1 MTRHVRLTHQSETFN
16 FPNQSSDL
24 DSANSSIILNW
35 SLTSSDV
42 GVQPSFQE
50 TPGTSTQVPDCIE
63 LSQPTHGVQPDVRSS
78 SQILLEDLNGVD
90 PEQTHDTS
98 FSGET
103 INYDYD
109 PSLESCH
116 FDPFAQDFGMF
127 MDSVPSQAHP
137 FSLTHQPLPAI
148 YSTPG
153 SPSIFMVDI
162 ATKGPSLTLPQPG
175 YTAVVAPFG
184 PSSVSEAPTVQSSLS
199 RYCSRLPSLEP
210 EARSTPGRRPE
221 DQTEPRQHS
230 GQLFVSSECRQS
242 VLEELATFVGC
253 IDSNFVLPSRHALSR
268 LVAGYFQNFHDHY
281 PFFHVPTLKL
291 DSIHA
296 ELLLA
301 ITALGARYTME
312 PELGVE
318 LYRVARS
325 VALERIS
332 RHQTFASA
340 GESGETQ
347 KKDQTSFVMQMMQ
360 TLLLLIA
367 VSSWYKHEPAAADA
381 LSIRS
386 ILHSIVRENSRSGS
400 ASTNASASDD
410 WMSWIHLETLKRTYL
425 VIFCF
430 FNLHTI
436 LFDLPPMMLTNEAN
450 FELPCSEKEWRA
462 SSEQAWRE
470 ARAESGTDRRDFK
483 EAYSSLFTNKHQ
495 HQPTCPQPKVS
506 ALGCYGL
513 IHAVIQQIWL
523 VRNGRMPV
531 VEGGIEDNS
540 LSKEEMKIFER
551 ALKRW
556 TNFWE
561 LNKES
566 SMDPLNPHGP
576 LTFTS
581 TALLR
586 LAYIRL
592 NMNFGPTRSLN
603 SWDPQQVAHSLHQ
616 SPKARRGDQM
626 TRAALHCA
634 HALSIPVKLGINY
647 VARTQMIHWSNQHAL
662 CSLECA
668 VLLAKWLDSVTAL
681 SLTDVTAAEQR
692 VLDFTMQLVA
702 EDKYKASYE
711 SILEQKHRLSAM
723 VVRLWA
729 KLYQS
734 RSVWQTVNLIG
745 ESLSIYAEL
754 LEKDRV

>member
-1 MTRHVRLTHQSETFN
+1 MQSH
-16 FPNQSSDL
+16 
-24 DSANSSIILNW
+24 I
-35 SLTSSDV
+35 
-42 GVQPSFQE
+42 
-50 TPGTSTQVPDCIE
+50 
-63 LSQPTHGVQPDVRSS
+63 RSS
-78 SQILLEDLNGVD
+78 SQILLDGPDAVNT
-90 PEQTHDTS
+90 EQTHDVS
-98 FSGET
+98 FSGEAT
-103 INYDYD
+103 NYAYD
-109 PSLESCH
+109 PTLENSH
-116 FDPFAQDFGMF
+116 FDLFAQDFGMF

-148 YSTPG
+148 CSTPG
-153 SPSIFMVDI
+153 SPSNVMLD
-162 ATKGPSLTLPQPG
+162 ATTMPINLAHPQRDFG
-175 YTAVVAPFG
+175 AVAVPFV
-184 PSSVSEAPTVQSSLS
+184 PSSLSEAATVQSSLS

-210 EARSTPGRRPE
+210 EARPTPGRPD

-230 GQLFVSSECRQS
+230 GQLFVSSDCRQK
-242 VLEELATFVGC
+242 VLDDLVAFTGC
-253 IDSNFVLPSRHALSR
+253 IDCNFVLPSRHALSR

-281 PFFHVPTLKL
+281 PFFHVPTLQL
-291 DSIHA
+291 NEIHA

-301 ITALGARYTME
+301 IAALGARYTME

-332 RHQTFASA
+332 RHQTASV
-340 GESGETQ
+340 GVPSETL
-347 KKDQTSFVMQMMQ
+347 KDATCIEELAAMNDQSSFVMQTMQ

-367 VSSWYKHEPAAADA
+367 VSSWYKNEPAAADA

-386 ILHSIVRENSRSGS
+386 VLHSIVRESSSGT
-400 ASTNASASDD
+400 STEGSLSED
-410 WMSWIHLETLKRTYL
+410 WMSWIQMETLKRTHL

-450 FELPCSEKEWRA
+450 FELPCSEEEWRA
-462 SSEQAWRE
+462 SSEQGWRE
-470 ARAESGTDRRDFK
+470 ARAEAGTNRRDFK
-483 EAYSSLFTNKHQ
+483 EAYSSLFSCK
-495 HQPTCPQPKVS
+495 HQPTFQREGVS

-531 VEGGIEDNS
+531 EGTDENS

-592 NMNFGPTRSLN
+592 NMNFGPTRSLD
-603 SWDPQQVAHSLHQ
+603 SWDPKHVAHSVHQ

-634 HALSIPVKLGINY
+634 HALSIPVKMGINY
-647 VARTQMIHWSNQHAL
+647 VAQTQLIHWSNQHAL

-668 VLLAKWLDSVTAL
+668 VLLAKWLESVTAS
-681 SLTDVTAAEQR
+681 SLTDITAAEQR
-692 VLDFTMQLVA
+692 VIDFTMQLVA
-702 EDKYKASYE
+702 EDKYKTSYE
-711 SILEQKHRLSAM
+711 SILEQKPRLSAM

-734 RSVWQTVNLIG
+734 KSVWQTVNLIG
-745 ESLSIYAEL
+745 ESLNIYAEL
-754 LEKDRV
+754 LDMDHK